1 MTDHCIQIQESISSF
16 RLPVVDIEVPQYEL
30 PLPEG
35 VGEEHLQYSNLTV
48 REIEEGWKER
58 LHDSTLTHVR
68 HPSQ

>member
-1 MTDHCIQIQESISSF
+1 
-16 RLPVVDIEVPQYEL
+16 VDIEVPQYEL